1 MLILFVYLTYF
12 GLFMMHAVPDKLG
25 LVNMEDGSVTWL
37 ETGML
42 TAEDSISADEL
53 GLDSVDVQV
62 L

>member
-1 MLILFVYLTYF
+1 
-12 GLFMMHAVPDKLG
+12 MHAVPDKLG